1 MKPNENTE
9 RLHDMT
15 QLIKRMSAFLL
26 CLMLLMGAFTETA
39 LAAPDWPSGVSVQ
52 AESGIV
58 IDADTGTVL
67 WGQNIHNQYFP
78 ASITK
83 IMTAL
88 IVIEKCSLDETVTF
102 SHNAVFNVEAGSS
115 NAGINE
121 GDKLSVKDCL
131 YALLLKSANESA
143 NALAEHV
150 AGSTEA
156 FADMMNA
163 KAKELGC
170 TDTHFANPSGLND
183 PEHYTSTYDM
193 ALIARAA
200 FLNPTFEEIDSTTYY
215 KLPPN
220 SINPEGLTIYPG
232 HKMLKKSTPYYY
244 PGIVGGKTGYTTLAG
259 NTLVTCAKKNGL
271 KLIAVILK
279 GSTPQYWTDT
289 KNLLDFGFE
298 NFVSVRAADHETKY
312 SPVSSDLTFGGLTLD
327 KPAALILDPDGRII
341 LPKTAEF
348 SDAEAALSYDISD
361 SDPANAVAKICYR
374 YNERQIGCTY
384 LETNQALFE
393 SAASSHQVPASGG
406 EGESALNTD
415 QAASEAAT
423 SGENDAAVPKAA
435 NSGENDAAV
444 PDAAAGQSPEGA
456 QYPEETIPQG
466 ETELPKETEDY
477 REKALRPF
485 EIPAIAW
492 IILGSVAGVALL
504 GALITFL
511 IIRKNRETQEYHF
524 RHEQRLKRLQDSGV
538 SADEFNN
545 LIEQRRSS
553 YTSKRKKGRGNR
565 HLKFK

>member
-39 LAAPDWPSGVSVQ
+39 LAAPDWPSGVSIQ

-88 IVIEKCSLDETVTF
+88 IVIETCSLDETVTF

-131 YALLLKSANESA
+131 YALLLKSANEAA

-156 FADMMNA
+156 FADMMNV

-259 NTLVTCAKKNGL
+259 NTLVTCARKNGL

-298 NFVSVRAADHETKY
+298 NFVSVRAADHETKF
-312 SPVSSDLTFGGLTLD
+312 SPVSSDLTFGGLALD

-361 SDPANAVAKICYR
+361 SDPDHAVAKICYR

-384 LETNQALFE
+384 LETNPALFE
-393 SAASSHQVPASGG
+393 SASSSQPLAADAGT
-406 EGESALNTD
+406 EESAAETD
-415 QAASEAAT
+415 PAGSDAETAGTETSAAET
-423 SGENDAAVPKAA
+423 
-435 NSGENDAAV
+435 
-444 PDAAAGQSPEGA
+444 AGSQD
-456 QYPEETIPQG
+456 

-485 EIPAIAW
+485 EIPSIAW
-492 IILGSVAGVALL
+492 IILGSVAGIILL

-511 IIRKNRETQEYHF
+511 VLRKNREEQEYHF

-538 SADEFNN
+538 SADEFNS
-545 LIEQRRSS
+545 LMEQRRSA

>member
-26 CLMLLMGAFTETA
+26 CLMLLMGAFPATA

-88 IVIEKCSLDETVTF
+88 IVIETCSLDETVTF

-131 YALLLKSANESA
+131 YALLLKSANEAA

-200 FLNPTFEEIDSTTYY
+200 FLNPTFEEIDSTAYY

-259 NTLVTCAKKNGL
+259 NTLVTCARKNGL

-298 NFVSVRAADHETKY
+298 NFVSVRAADHETKF
-312 SPVSSDLTFGGLTLD
+312 SPVSSDLTFGGLALD

-361 SDPANAVAKICYR
+361 SDPDHAVAKICYR

-384 LETNQALFE
+384 LETNPALFE
-393 SAASSHQVPASGG
+393 SAASSQPLAADAGT
-406 EGESALNTD
+406 EESAAETD
-415 QAASEAAT
+415 PAGSDAETAGTETSAAET
-423 SGENDAAVPKAA
+423 
-435 NSGENDAAV
+435 
-444 PDAAAGQSPEGA
+444 AGSQD
-456 QYPEETIPQG
+456 

-477 REKALRPF
+477 REKALSPF
-485 EIPAIAW
+485 EIPSIAW
-492 IILGSVAGVALL
+492 IILGSVAGIILL

-511 IIRKNRETQEYHF
+511 VLRKNREEQEYHF

-538 SADEFNN
+538 SADEFNS
-545 LIEQRRSS
+545 LMEQRRSA

>member
-1 MKPNENTE
+1 MDLFMKPNENTE

-88 IVIEKCSLDETVTF
+88 IVIETCSLDETVTF

-131 YALLLKSANESA
+131 YALLLKSANEAA

-259 NTLVTCAKKNGL
+259 NTLVTCARKNGL

-298 NFVSVRAADHETKY
+298 NFVSVRAADHETKF
-312 SPVSSDLTFGGLTLD
+312 SPVSSDLTFGGLALD

-361 SDPANAVAKICYR
+361 SDPDHAVAKICYR

-384 LETNQALFE
+384 LETNPALFE
-393 SAASSHQVPASGG
+393 SASSSQPLAADAGTEESAAETDPAS
-406 EGESALNTD
+406 
-415 QAASEAAT
+415 
-423 SGENDAAVPKAA
+423 NDAETAGTETSAA
-435 NSGENDAAV
+435 ET
-444 PDAAAGQSPEGA
+444 AGSQD
-456 QYPEETIPQG
+456 

-485 EIPAIAW
+485 EIPSIAW
-492 IILGSVAGVALL
+492 IILGSVAGIILL

-511 IIRKNRETQEYHF
+511 VLRKNREEQEYHF

-538 SADEFNN
+538 SADEFNS
-545 LIEQRRSS
+545 LMEQRRSA